1 MDEDMIHLKNS
12 GKKKKSGLKK
22 KSMTF
27 VAEGVDHGRVEKP
40 INRLKHFILSQ
51 RIMN

>member
-12 GKKKKSGLKK
+12 GKKKSGLKK

-27 VAEGVDHGRVEKP
+27 VVEGVDHGRVEKP
-40 INRLKHFILSQ
+40 INRLKHLILSQ